1 LPLLVQHC
9 DVVVTVP
16 VRLKSTDVMVIFQGW
31 IDTGTQP

>member
-1 LPLLVQHC
+1 LVQHC